1 MFKLLES
8 HEIYAAIFLF
18 LFLISV
24 SIKVWGQLIDF
35 YRRNFA
41 LKGLHLVRDLRRF
54 SGGIESRQEINRLL
68 DSLEEASIFK
78 VVCGLDILPIFRSEL
93 IRLHNL
99 GFIRIS
105 DFKLISPC
113 LFFKDGVFLIK
124 INFIYRLMAWFTL
137 FLGLAVIFYGGV
149 VMVVL
154 HQAGSL
160 LADAV
165 GAFIFIVSVFL
176 AYGLSQD
183 FRNYKRLVLLKK
195 QMRL

>member
-24 SIKVWGQLIDF
+24 SIKVCGQLIGF

-41 LKGLHLVRDLRRF
+41 LKWLHLVGDLRKF

-78 VVCGLDILPIFRSEL
+78 VICGLDISPAFRSEL
-93 IRLHNL
+93 IRLHNTGL
-99 GFIRIS
+99 IRIS
-105 DFKLISPC
+105 DFKLISPY

-124 INFIYRLMAWFTL
+124 IKFIYRLMAWFTL
-137 FLGLAVIFYGGV
+137 LFGVAIIFYGGV

-154 HQAGSL
+154 HQSGSL

-165 GAFIFIVSVFL
+165 GAFILIVSIFL
-176 AYGLSQD
+176 AYGVSQD
-183 FRNYKRLVLLKK
+183 FRNYKRLVLIKK
-195 QMRL
+195 KMKI